1 MSTETLSLDLYKAN
15 VELQLRITRLLQES
29 GHQWLEAVQRASAEN
44 IAETTAEIEGLMR
57 AGNWQALVTLPS
69 ESFWRLFQKRT
80 GDMQLVNQIA
90 LKNQTSF
97 ASGLQQPAEAALTRV
112 FTAQIAGQ
120 DGLGGSAVGVH
131 QQHRTRPGQGE
142 SESRRSDTGRVARR
156 RQHHDG
162 HHSARFTTTSRPA
175 AASRATSSLS
185 ASATITSS
193 DVLPS
198 ARLAGATAMVAR

>member
-1 MSTETLSLDLYKAN
+1 MTTETLSLDLYKAN

-97 ASGLQQPAEAALTRV
+97 ASGLQQALQAWQKSVGETV
-112 FTAQIAGQ
+112 GNLGNGLPVQ
-120 DGLGGSAVGVH
+120 DFFKQWTDSW
-131 QQHRTRPGQGE
+131 T
-142 SESRRSDTGRVARR
+142 
-156 RQHHDG
+156 
-162 HHSARFTTTSRPA
+162 A
-175 AASRATSSLS
+175 AASMASGGSNTSEKK
-185 ASATITSS
+185 A
-193 DVLPS
+193 
-198 ARLAGATAMVAR
+198 